1 MRLNNNFD
9 KIEFNEVKEQLKNFL
24 RQTDNASKVKD
35 LDFEASN
42 IQIPL
47 DIASYMIHYLLLYLN
62 ITVSEL
68 FLEYTQTEA
77 NAITIA
83 KSLGYRPKR
92 RKSSRGVI
100 EFSIKNDSEILI
112 NQNNSLNIPIYT
124 KLLSTRGIK
133 FLTLEN
139 GVVQY
144 DSDTETVINPKIRVM
159 QGELIRQEINFS
171 NNVSTFTLEN
181 SADVIEDGFL
191 KVFVG
196 GTTIENS
203 TEYTDAFTMDTE
215 ITEDSPVFY
224 IERIENQLRIK
235 FGEGGFGRIP
245 RNTVGFIYYVKSDGL
260 SGNNITGNLTLEENN
275 SVYTT
280 LGEDVTNDDV
290 NINITTAF
298 TGGTNTESLESIKA
312 NAPKFFSSRN
322 RGVTESDLQAILG
335 NLGYMMN
342 AWGGE
347 KEFKLKMDS
356 EDIKNDLG
364 TKVYPMNII
373 KVENDIDL
381 GIDGFSPQNYDINK
395 TYEYEDF
402 IQDVYTQNILFLKDN
417 TPPVNAPNN
426 DYDGL
431 GGYLHWLETHEP
443 YIGNLIVS
451 GYKLDGSVEDD
462 DEGFM
467 RLSPYDITNI
477 RRDLENYKVLSLKIR
492 PITPI
497 IISYLISVNC
507 RRSDLFIGNGK
518 AVIDNVKS
526 AIREYFNQNFSGW
539 NAEAIKSQL
548 IDRIMDFQEVKYA
561 IIDITN
567 KIFFFNPYFVNKII
581 TIRLWNG
588 IEEGSIK
595 IPVNGYSEEFINR
608 KIIRGKSGSNI
619 LEYVDETETA
629 YDVENSYVNYEK
641 GIIEFALTSDI
652 VGKGINV
659 NDVITFKEN
668 EEDTSGNDRYSMILT
683 FSNQEIQEFQKEIYV
698 KSIKDSE
705 IDLRFN

>member
-24 RQTDNASKVKD
+24 RQTENASKVKD

-356 EDIKNDLG
+356 EDIKNDLD

-668 EEDTSGNDRYSMILT
+668 EEDMSGNNRYSMILT

>member
-24 RQTDNASKVKD
+24 RQTENASKVKD

-356 EDIKNDLG
+356 EDIKNDLD

-668 EEDTSGNDRYSMILT
+668 EEDMSGNDRYSMILT
-683 FSNQEIQEFQKEIYV
+683 FSNQEIQEFKKEIYV